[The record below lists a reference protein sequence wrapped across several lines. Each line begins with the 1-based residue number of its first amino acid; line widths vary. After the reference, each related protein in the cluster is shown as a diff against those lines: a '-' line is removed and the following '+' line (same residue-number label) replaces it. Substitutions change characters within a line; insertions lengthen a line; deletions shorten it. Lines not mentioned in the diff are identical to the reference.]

1 MTVKDMR
8 GHVLSGANE
17 TSAPLY
23 GKALRQLNVY
33 QGDPVATIDAAIAE
47 SPDFVM
53 AHAMRAWLHLLGT
66 EPAGVP
72 VAKASLDAAIDLPAT
87 LQEQGHFAAIGQLA
101 NGGWH
106 AASRTLEDLTIDH
119 PHDLL
124 ALQVGHQIDFFT
136 GNARMLRDRISR
148 ALPAWS
154 KADPGYYNLLGMQAF
169 GLEEMGQYAQAE
181 ASGRAAIEHDAHDA
195 WAQHAVAHVL
205 EMQGRQHDGI
215 YWMTANPDAWSKENF
230 FAVHNWWHLA
240 LYHLDLGA
248 TDEVLKLFDGPIYGA
263 RSQVILDMVDAAA
276 LLWRLHLRGVDVG
289 DRWQQVADAW
299 APMADAGFYAFNDV
313 HAMMAF
319 VGAGRHDLMER
330 VLDAQVAAMQRPG
343 DNAAFTRDVGEP
355 LVKGIQAFGNGD
367 YAGTVRLIRPVRG
380 IAARFG
386 GSHAQRDVFD
396 LTLIEAA
403 FRSGQ
408 LELARALSAERLHA
422 KPESPLA
429 RLFARRSGLELL
441 AA

>member
-1 MTVKDMR
+1 
-8 GHVLSGANE
+8 
-17 TSAPLY
+17 
-23 GKALRQLNVY
+23 
-33 QGDPVATIDAAIAE
+33 
-47 SPDFVM
+47 
-53 AHAMRAWLHLLGT
+53 
-66 EPAGVP
+66 
-72 VAKASLDAAIDLPAT
+72 
-87 LQEQGHFAAIGQLA
+87 
-101 NGGWH
+101 
-106 AASRTLEDLTIDH
+106 
-119 PHDLL
+119 
-124 ALQVGHQIDFFT
+124 
-136 GNARMLRDRISR
+136 MLRDRVSR

-154 KADPGYYNLLGMQAF
+154 KVVPGYHNVLGMHAF

-181 ASGRAAIEHDAHDA
+181 ASGRAAVEHDAHDS

-205 EMQGRQHDGI
+205 EMQGRQHEGI
-215 YWMTANPDAWSKENF
+215 DWMTVNTEAWSKENF

-240 LYHLDLGA
+240 LYHLELGE

-263 RSQVILDMVDAAA
+263 RSQVIMDMVDASA

-289 DRWQQVADAW
+289 DRWQYVADAW
-299 APMADAGFYAFNDV
+299 APVADAGIYAFNDA

-319 VGAGRHDLMER
+319 VGAGRRDLMQR
-330 VLDAQVAAMQRPG
+330 VLDAQAAAMQRTG
-343 DNAAFTRDVGEP
+343 DNAAFTREVGQP
-355 LVKGIQAFGNGD
+355 LAKSIKAFGNGD
-367 YAGTVRLIRPVRG
+367 YAEAVRLIRPVRG

-396 LTLIEAA
+396 LTLVEAA

-408 LELARALSAERLHA
+408 RELARAHSAERIHA

>member
-17 TSAPLY
+17 TSAVLY

-72 VAKASLDAAIDLPAT
+72 VAKASLDAAANLPST
-87 LQEQGHFAAIGQLA
+87 LQEQGHLAAIRQLA
-101 NGGWH
+101 NGGWY
-106 AASRTLEDLTIDH
+106 AASRTLEDVAIDH

-136 GNARMLRDRISR
+136 GNSRMLRDRISR

-181 ASGRAAIEHDAHDA
+181 TSGRAAVEHDAHDA

-205 EMQGRQHDGI
+205 EMQSRQYDGI
-215 YWMTANPDAWSKENF
+215 GWMTANADAWSKENF

-263 RSQVILDMVDAAA
+263 RSQVILDMVDASA

-289 DRWQQVADAW
+289 DRWQRVADAW
-299 APMADAGFYAFNDV
+299 APVADAGFYAFNDA
-313 HAMMAF
+313 HAIMAF
-319 VGAGRHDLMER
+319 VGAGRRDL
-330 VLDAQVAAMQRPG
+330 AQSLLEAQTVAMQRPG
-343 DNAAFTRDVGEP
+343 DNAAFTRDVGEA
-355 LVKGIQAFGNGD
+355 LVKSIQAFGNGD
-367 YAGTVRLIRPVRG
+367 YAETVRLIRPVRG

-408 LELARALSAERLHA
+408 LELARALSAERIHA

-429 RLFARRSGLELL
+429 RLFARRAGLELL